1 MANLN
6 TVFLFT
12 LALLLAILSVFSGL
26 ESRNPTTTY
35 PAQGYFAI
43 LYAAAAVGLV
53 LYKMRT
59 P

>member
-6 TVFLFT
+6 SVFLFT
-12 LALLLAILSVFSGL
+12 LAILSVFSGL
-26 ESRNPTTTY
+26 ESRNPAPAY

>member
-26 ESRNPTTTY
+26 ESKNPTQPY

-43 LYAAAAVGLV
+43 LFAAAAVGLV